1 MPDKESM
8 ELVFSVDSD
17 KLETTIKTVLN
28 GAVNNINKDES
39 LFKLTPHVDSSSLQN
54 EISKII
60 KSINTDN
67 LIILKTKVDSKKGN
81 SSNITTISNENK
93 VIENQTK
100 IIKENNNVKQES
112 VKVTDELNKKTKE
125 LLNNKTVESTNNS
138 NIININD
145 YVKAIGKLKSFEI
158 ELQSLGEYGK
168 GLKVDFEDLRN
179 TLSKSFTTDEFADW
193 TKKFQAAKTLSSSI
207 KKDVNINSSKP
218 KANSDTLN
226 IEKWTEQVYK
236 IEELT
241 SKLKSNNLKSL
252 PIVNTLTNLQQDL
265 LNVNT
270 KTEFTE
276 WINSFKSV
284 EHELNLI
291 KIAYD
296 GLKTA
301 SKEVKLNP
309 NLKQSYRELNEFFH
323 AIKNTNDLETF
334 NNKLSEFNKI
344 SIDDKFKKLQSNVSE
359 FNKQLNDSRFTGVSE
374 LKEKTSGLLNDI
386 ENIKSNIKLLN
397 ETDLSQLSAKFKELS
412 DENKKLNVKKNQPI
426 GETISKTNLTKMDT
440 LLEKMRKSVFNT
452 KELENRLVKLKQNL
466 NENTDFKS
474 LSKINDYLKLIK
486 SEFELIKTSNSIKSV
501 NKTLDVVDV
510 STSITKFKT
519 FERIISDT
527 KIDISTLQDSIE
539 LLKITFLDFQN
550 NGGNFKSY
558 DDYKKFDRLLNQ
570 VISSYRTLTKIE
582 NAKNGGSYK
591 EKVNSEMESL
601 RTLWNK
607 TQNSFKSTSS
617 IYDKDYSK
625 IQELFTSIQ
634 NGTET
639 LPTSKI
645 EEFFTLTN
653 RLKQNLGDLNQ
664 YKKIG
669 EVINKGFDTSSS
681 ITKIS
686 EINKAL
692 TNLIANTKTNSV
704 DFSKAIEN
712 VKNAM
717 NKYYGVFNGDELQ
730 MTETSAVKSLNVAF
744 DKLKI
749 AWNELQNATTEDDKI
764 NKTKSL
770 TQAYAEYQTELTN
783 VTNAERELSASLRNA
798 QATQRAASNL
808 EDYRAKLQTLQNTI
822 QNFIQNNDRVL
833 NNSSY
838 AQQLNSL
845 SDSIATSLNRA
856 NLDPIDKDTFNRFR
870 TQFSTLRNEIIAT
883 GNTGKTFATK
893 MAEQFSKLGI
903 YFSAATLFMR
913 ARSELKKMYDN
924 ILALDTAMT
933 ELKKVTNETSS
944 TYTKFLDDAINRATK
959 LGSTLADTVNAT
971 ADFARLGYNI
981 SDAST
986 LADSTLIYK
995 QVGDDIKDISEASSS
1010 IISTMKAFDVKA
1022 EDSIS
1027 IVDKFNEVSNNFAI
1041 SSGGIGEALQNSAS
1055 SLAAANNTLGES
1067 IALIVAGNDVIQN
1080 PNEVGTA
1087 LKTKRCL
1094 CVQQCA

>member
-17 KLETTIKTVLN
+17 KLETAIKTALS
-28 GAVNNINKDES
+28 GAVSNINKDES

-54 EISKII
+54 EISEII

-67 LIILKTKVDSKKGN
+67 LIVLKTKVDSKKVD
-81 SSNITTISNENK
+81 SSTISNISNENK
-93 VIENQTK
+93 IIENQTK

-145 YVKAIGKLKSFEI
+145 YVKSIGKLKSFEI

-193 TKKFQAAKTLSSSI
+193 TKKFQAAKTLASSI
-207 KKDVNINSSKP
+207 KKDVNV
-218 KANSDTLN
+218 NSDTLN
-226 IEKWTEQVYK
+226 IEKYTEQVYK

-241 SKLKSNNLKSL
+241 SKLKSSNLKSL

-270 KTEFTE
+270 KTKFTE
-276 WINSFKSV
+276 WIKSFKSV

-359 FNKQLNDSRFTGVSE
+359 FNKQLNNSRFTGVSE
-374 LKEKTSGLLNDI
+374 LKEKTLGLLSDI

-397 ETDLSQLSAKFKELS
+397 ETDLSQLSAKFKKLS

-426 GETISKTNLTKMDT
+426 GETISKTNLTKMNT
-440 LLEKMRKSVFNT
+440 FLEKMKKSVFST
-452 KELENRLVKLKQNL
+452 KALEERLDKLKQKL
-466 NENTDFKS
+466 NENTDFKT
-474 LSKINDYLKLIK
+474 LSKINDDLKLIK

-519 FERIISDT
+519 FEKIISNT

-539 LLKITFLDFQN
+539 LLKSTFLDFQN

-570 VISSYRTLTKIE
+570 VILSYRTLTKIE

-591 EKVNSEMESL
+591 EKVSSKMESL

-653 RLKQNLGDLNQ
+653 KLKQNLENLNQ

-681 ITKIS
+681 IDKIS

-717 NKYYGVFNGDELQ
+717 NKYYGIFNGNNLQ
-730 MTETSAVKSLNVAF
+730 MTDSSAVKSLKVAF
-744 DKLKI
+744 DKLKMS
-749 AWNELQNATTEDDKI
+749 WNEFQKATTEDDKI
-764 NKTKSL
+764 NKTKAL
-770 TQAYAEYQTELTN
+770 TQAYSKYQTELTN

-822 QNFIQNNDRVL
+822 QNFIRNNDRVL
-833 NNSSY
+833 NNSGY
-838 AQQLNSL
+838 AQQLNTL
-845 SDSIATSLNRA
+845 SDSITTSLNRA
-856 NLDPIDKDTFNRFR
+856 NLEPINKDTFNRFR

-893 MAEQFSKLGI
+893 IAEQFSKLGI
-903 YFSAATLFMR
+903 YFSAATIFMR
-913 ARSELKKMYDN
+913 ARSGLKKMYDN
-924 ILALDTAMT
+924 VLALDTAMT
-933 ELKKVTNETSS
+933 ELKKVTNETSA

-995 QVGDDIKDISEASSS
+995 QVGDDIEDISEASSS